1 MAKILVVDDE
11 EDVRTYLKFYLED
24 NGYKVQCA
32 QNCMEGSK
40 LLKTFK
46 PDLAIIDIIMPKQ
59 SGITLFNEIRKMK
72 EFKEI
77 PISILSAVVRYRE
90 QFKNKYGALS
100 PPDAFVDKPF
110 EPEKLVKLVDSLLEV

>member
-24 NGYKVQCA
+24 NGYKVRCA
-32 QNCMEGSK
+32 QNGMEGSK

-59 SGITLFNEIRKMK
+59 SGITLFSKMRKMK
-72 EFKEI
+72 EFKGT
-77 PISILSAVVRYRE
+77 PIIILSAVVRYRE
-90 QFKNKYGALS
+90 QFKKKYGALP

-110 EPEKLVKLVDSLLEV
+110 DSAKLIKIIEALLEV